1 MFEPSEKLKDHFI
14 TNIGLTSMRKK
25 HVIFVKLSIKENVQ
39 YVRKKYNFRIKQEM
53 YKWSI
58 VNQNKYNSYIGPRVT
73 LHNQIMS
80 S

>member
-39 YVRKKYNFRIKQEM
+39 YVRKKYNFRIK
-53 YKWSI
+53 
-58 VNQNKYNSYIGPRVT
+58 
-73 LHNQIMS
+73 
-80 S
+80 